1 MWFDGDRVDHA
12 LLQFGEKISEKIK
25 AAEGVDPQPVVDN
38 QDFTQA
44 IGE

>member
-1 MWFDGDRVDHA
+1 MATEEIRLCCNLA
-12 LLQFGEKISEKIK
+12 KKIK
-25 AAEGVDPQPVVDN
+25 AAEGVDPQPMVDN

>member
-1 MWFDGDRVDHA
+1 MWFDGDREDQA
-12 LLQFGEKISEKIK
+12 LLQFSEKIK